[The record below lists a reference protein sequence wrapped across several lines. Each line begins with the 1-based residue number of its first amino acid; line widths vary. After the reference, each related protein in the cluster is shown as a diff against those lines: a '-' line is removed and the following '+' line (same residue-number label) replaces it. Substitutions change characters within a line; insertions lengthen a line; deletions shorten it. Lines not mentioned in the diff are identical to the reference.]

1 MLAWPGI
8 IITWALLQR
17 FPGNKL
23 SVSQWRDDGRR
34 ATRWLRWLYFWGFPK
49 MGGFPPQI
57 IHGLLGFSIINLIHF
72 GGNTPIFGNTHI
84 YPCWGW
90 LKNLMA
96 RFMIQS
102 FSGEAAGQVESQ
114 RIWGFLH
121 FEFTL
126 SSDPTYL
133 VFVESKYSYIKYWVI
148 SGSYWI
154 KDDCQPGCHVA
165 SIDGTLLTY
174 AHVSC
179 QKWFSAQ
186 YGWNIY
192 HGCPTYPH

>member
-1 MLAWPGI
+1 M
-8 IITWALLQR
+8 
-17 FPGNKL
+17 
-23 SVSQWRDDGRR
+23 
-34 ATRWLRWLYFWGFPK
+34 Y
-49 MGGFPPQI
+49 PQI
-57 IHGLLGFSIINLIHF
+57 IHGLLGFSIINFIHF
-72 GGNTPIFGNTHI
+72 GGTPPIFGNTHI
-84 YPCWGW
+84 YACWGW

-96 RFMIQS
+96 KIHDPIVF
-102 FSGEAAGQVESQ
+102 
-114 RIWGFLH
+114 WGSSWADWISKTLRFLH
-121 FEFTL
+121 FEITL

-133 VFVESKYSYIKYWVI
+133 VFVESIYSYIKYWVI

-192 HGCPTYPH
+192 HGCPTYPR